1 MSGLSLSSNQSNTQL
16 EGKWS
21 KRMAIDIIQSFSAV
35 AMCCCCSVLL
45 CKNWISV
52 ATLLFL
58 LHFLSLS
65 LKHVTV
71 VVLTQLGM

>member
-16 EGKWS
+16 GGKWS
-21 KRMAIDIIQSFSAV
+21 KRMAIDISQSLSAV
-35 AMCCCCSVLL
+35 AMCCYCSVLL

-58 LHFLSLS
+58 PHFLSLS

-71 VVLTQLGM
+71 VMLTQLGM